1 MNSST
6 KGSSPSTRPFR
17 SYFGSSQDR
26 MTLLE
31 QREIGDTGVTVSAL
45 GLGGAPVGGHES
57 ANSLY
62 TVAEYEEGIAIVRRA
77 FELGVRYFDTAPSYG
92 DGRSEV
98 RYGVGM
104 RDLPRNEFVVST
116 KASKILMPADP
127 QNTNPI
133 GLEGIPD
140 LDPVFDLSR
149 DGIFRSHEE
158 SLARLNLDYVDIL
171 FLHDTEAGDLE
182 TQAQATGFAAIVELK
197 EQGSVK
203 AIGAGTRAIG
213 VLTRLIQNFPVD
225 VVLLPNYYS
234 LLTQK
239 PLDDFLPFCADNGV
253 SVVIGTPY
261 NSGILASDLTGPA
274 LFNYQNAPQELLDKA
289 RALKTICE
297 RHGADLKAAAIQF
310 VLAHPVVVSTI
321 PGPASV
327 AQLEDNVAMSQ
338 QPIPP
343 EVWAEM
349 KSERLIRA
357 DAPTP

>member
-1 MNSST
+1 MVA
-6 KGSSPSTRPFR
+6 PRRPR
-17 SYFGSSQDR
+17 
-26 MTLLE
+26 LE
-31 QREIGDTGVTVSAL
+31 RREIGNTGVAVTAL

-62 TVAEYEEGIAIVRRA
+62 TVAEYEEGIAIVPRA

-104 RDLPRNEFVVST
+104 ADLPRSEFVVST
-116 KASKILMPADP
+116 KVSKVLMPSDP
-127 QNTNPI
+127 NNAAPV
-133 GLEGIPD
+133 GHEGIPD
-140 LDPVFDLSR
+140 LTPVFDLSR

-171 FLHDTEAGDLE
+171 FMHDTEEGELE
-182 TQAQATGFAAIVELK
+182 DQAQATGFPAIIELK

-203 AIGAGTRAIG
+203 AIGAGTRDIS
-213 VLTRLIQNFPVD
+213 VLTRLIERYPVD
-225 VVLLPNYYS
+225 VVLLPNHYS

-239 PLDDFLPFCADNGV
+239 PLEAFLPLCEEHGV
-253 SVVIGTPY
+253 SIVIGTPY
-261 NSGILASDLTGPA
+261 NSGILASDLNGPA
-274 LFNYQNAPQELLDKA
+274 LFNYENAPQELLDKA
-289 RALKTICE
+289 RALKAICE
-297 RHGADLKAAAIQF
+297 RHGANLKAAAIQF
-310 VLAHPVVVSTI
+310 VLAHPAIVSTI
-321 PGPASV
+321 PGPASI

-338 QPIPP
+338 LAIPP

-349 KSERLIRA
+349 KSEGLIRA